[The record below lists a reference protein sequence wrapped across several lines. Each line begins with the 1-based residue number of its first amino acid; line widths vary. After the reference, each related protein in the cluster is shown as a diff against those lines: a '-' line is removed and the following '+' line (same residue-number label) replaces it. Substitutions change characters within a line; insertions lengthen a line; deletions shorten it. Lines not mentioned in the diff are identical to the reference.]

1 MQIEYIFTQI
11 LFQKFLARS
20 DLSKSGDISL
30 AEFIHYIK
38 EHEKNLRLQF
48 SDLDKN
54 QDGENEFRKI
64 LNNSHF
70 FRWNWLTAQSDLET

>member
-1 MQIEYIFTQI
+1 MIIFQVKLNTFTPFF
-11 LFQKFLARS
+11 FQKFLARS

-54 QDGENEFRKI
+54 QDGENKLKKI
-64 LNNSHF
+64 SSNSHCF
-70 FRWNWLTAQSDLET
+70 G